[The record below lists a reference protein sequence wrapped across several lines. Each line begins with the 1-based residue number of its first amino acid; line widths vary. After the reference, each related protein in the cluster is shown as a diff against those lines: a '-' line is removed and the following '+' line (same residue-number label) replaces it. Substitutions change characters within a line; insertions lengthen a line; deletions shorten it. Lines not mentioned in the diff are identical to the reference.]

1 MVHVQLLIGGVDDG
15 RGPTDRGRRGGRVS
29 DFTAGLLLGLAFGSA
44 LMYGLLSWT
53 IVKPLRELLHATLDA
68 WATLTL
74 DTWAMKREDD

>member
-1 MVHVQLLIGGVDDG
+1 
-15 RGPTDRGRRGGRVS
+15 VS